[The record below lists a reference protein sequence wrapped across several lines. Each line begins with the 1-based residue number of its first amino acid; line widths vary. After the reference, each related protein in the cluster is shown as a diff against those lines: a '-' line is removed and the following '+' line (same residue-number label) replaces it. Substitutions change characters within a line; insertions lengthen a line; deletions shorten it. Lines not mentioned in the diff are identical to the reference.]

1 MANELTSAQS
11 DTLNL
16 IASLLIRCFWI
27 SVIIVLYWFVML
39 VAFDDFAYSM
49 QSIWFDLSREQFAQT
64 GYWFLA
70 LGKIVV
76 TLFFLVPYLAIK
88 HRLRSTPKSTS

>member
-1 MANELTSAQS
+1 MANELTPAQS

-39 VAFDDFAYSM
+39 VAFDDFVYSM
-49 QSIWFDLSREQFAQT
+49 QSILFDVSREQFAQA
-64 GYWFLA
+64 GYWFIA
-70 LGKIVV
+70 LSKIVV
-76 TLFFLVPYLAIK
+76 TFFFLVPYLAIK
-88 HRLRSTPKSTS
+88 HRIRDQ